1 MQFIAKYMK
10 RQLAAKALG
19 IALEKR
25 PMHELKAML
34 ADNEKANNQYLVS
47 LRAARM
53 GTTEAEAKPE
63 VEKAKKA
70 KKAKK
75 ATVKKTVD
83 NENLAEA
90 YKEHLTNSQESLEKA
105 A

>member
-34 ADNEKANNQYLVS
+34 ADNEEAGNQYLVS

-53 GTTEAEAKPE
+53 GTTEAEAKPA
-63 VEKAKKA
+63 VKKA

-75 ATVKKTVD
+75 ATVKKTID

-90 YKEHLTNSQESLEKA
+90 YKELLTNSQESLEKA